1 MSSSELLPASKDAPG
16 SLRELIRVSL
26 PLVISAGSHS
36 VMSVADRVMLAGY
49 EPAGPDGAERTL
61 DILAAVTPAAMLHWT
76 VACIPLGTIFYAN
89 TFISQFDGANKPAR
103 MIASLWHAIWIA
115 IASGLLLSLLAP
127 FSEDLFRAVGHTA
140 QVAQQEAA
148 YFNILCVGSVLL
160 LVPSALSCFFSGR
173 RQTAIV
179 MWVNMASVVLN
190 VGFGYALIF
199 GRFGL
204 PELGI
209 RGAAWATLL
218 ARCFDTAIYVVL
230 MVNNA
235 RRGRFPFRQTLA
247 LRVEVVRRYLRFGFP
262 SGLHYFVDNSSFL
275 LFLFIVGNLNRD
287 AMAATN
293 LAFSVNSL
301 IFVPLLGFGTAV
313 QTLVGHHIG
322 AGLRPAASKTTWNA
336 AWLGA
341 FWTGLAAVLLLVFP
355 NQSLQLF
362 LLLSESRSAEA
373 SPLQAVLPVAAQLLS
388 FVAIYSVFDSLAV
401 VFSSALRGAGDTLFP
416 MVITMVSSW
425 GVMTIPAWLLV
436 RSEAATV
443 TLLWMTC
450 TAHITF
456 MGSAMFLRFLSG
468 RWKTIDLIES

>member
-1 MSSSELLPASKDAPG
+1 MSVSEQSLVLQDPPG
-16 SLRELIRVSL
+16 GLRELVRVSL

-36 VMSVADRVMLAGY
+36 VMSVADRIMLAGY
-49 EPAGPDGAERTL
+49 TPAGPNGAEQTL

-89 TFISQFDGANKPAR
+89 TFISQFDGAKRPGR

-115 IASGLLLSLLAP
+115 IAAGLLLGLLAP
-127 FSEDLFRAVGHTA
+127 FSEGLFRAVGHTP

-173 RQTAIV
+173 RHTAVV
-179 MWVNMASVVLN
+179 MWVNVASVVLN
-190 VGFGYALIF
+190 VAIGYCLIF
-199 GRFGL
+199 GRLGL

-209 RGAAWATLL
+209 RGAAYATLL
-218 ARCFDTAIYVVL
+218 ARCFDTVIYVAL
-230 MVNNA
+230 MIQAA

-247 LRVEVVRRYLRFGFP
+247 IRTRILRRYLKFGLP

-293 LAFSVNSL
+293 LAFSINSL

-322 AGLRPAASKTTWNA
+322 AGLRPAAGRTTRNA
-336 AWLGA
+336 AWLGI
-341 FWTGLAAVLLLVFP
+341 FWTGLAAILLLVFP

-362 LLLSESRSAEA
+362 LLLSESGSSEP

-401 VFSSALRGAGDTLFP
+401 VFASALRGAGDTLFP
-416 MVITMVSSW
+416 MIITMASSW

-436 RSEAATV
+436 RFEHATIN
-443 TLLWMTC
+443 LLWMTC

-456 MGSAMFLRFLSG
+456 MGSVMFLRFLTG